1 MRTVCDAPCM
11 PIDPGILSIAPL
23 LEKYA
28 PPMDGS
34 VPVAEVRRR
43 TNLAQD
49 TSSSLPFEMV
59 VAVGAVE
66 DRTLDSPGGPL
77 PVRIYRPESTGPV
90 PTVVFFHGGGFVLA
104 NLNTHD
110 GQVRHICR
118 DARAVVV
125 SVDYRLAPENP
136 FPAAVEDC
144 VWATRWAAD
153 NIADLGADP
162 AALAVAGDSAGGNLA
177 AVVAQQCHN
186 AGLALV
192 AQLLIYPV
200 VDLRDE
206 AADLYP
212 SIREHAED
220 GILLTEASM
229 RWFHASY
236 APTHAVQT
244 DVRCSPLLAE
254 DLTGL
259 PAAIIATAEY
269 DPLRD
274 EGEVYAQRLRDAGV
288 PVELRRYDGL
298 THGFFGM
305 GLISPA
311 SAAAA
316 AELCALFRD
325 ALRRDPVD
333 A

>member
-1 MRTVCDAPCM
+1 M
-11 PIDPGILSIAPL
+11 PIDPGILALAPMM
-23 LEKYA
+23 EQFA
-28 PPMDGS
+28 PTLDGS
-34 VPVAEVRRR
+34 VPLAEVRRM

-49 TSSSLPFEMV
+49 TSSMLPADLV
-59 VAVGAVE
+59 VHVGSVE
-66 DRTLDSPGGPL
+66 DRTLDGPAGPL
-77 PVRIYRPESTGPV
+77 PVRIYRPDVTGPV
-90 PTVVFFHGGGFVLA
+90 PTVVFFHGGGFVFC

-110 GQVRHICR
+110 SQARLICR
-118 DARAVVV
+118 DSEAVVV

-136 FPAAVEDC
+136 FPSAVDDC
-144 VWATRWAAD
+144 LWATRWAAEHID
-153 NIADLGADP
+153 ELGGDASV
-162 AALAVAGDSAGGNLA
+162 LAVAGDSAGGNLA
-177 AVVAQQCHN
+177 AVVAQQCRD
-186 AGLALV
+186 AGPALA

-200 VDLRDE
+200 VDLRE
-206 AADLYP
+206 ESVDLYP
-212 SIREHAED
+212 SIREHATD

-229 RWFHASY
+229 TWFHANY
-236 APTHAVQT
+236 APDREVQL
-244 DVRCSPLLAE
+244 DVRCSPVLAE
-254 DLTGL
+254 DLSGL

-274 EGEVYAQRLRDAGV
+274 EGEVYADHLRAAGV

-316 AELCALFRD
+316 AELGALFRD
-325 ALRRDPVD
+325 ALRKDSVT